1 MSSSKLIFSS
11 AISSALKNAPR
22 KHPPF
27 PGKKFPYDAK
37 KPSVLLKGLFYFG
50 LLLLIVTHCIG
61 LKTPFLGLLP
71 RQQESNLYFTL
82 RRHTFYP
89 LNYGEP
95 K

>member
-1 MSSSKLIFSS
+1 MRPKNTPVSRQKSSRTTQKAFHFIERL
-11 AISSALKNAPR
+11 
-22 KHPPF
+22 
-27 PGKKFPYDAK
+27 
-37 KPSVLLKGLFYFG
+37 VLLWFAIADYYALHRFE
-50 LLLLIVTHCIG
+50 
-61 LKTPFLGLLP
+61 TPFLGLLP